1 MIDFLYFLFFTFVA
15 LFLIYQFLTRK
26 YLNPYQLYILF
37 GKKGCG
43 KSTLL
48 QKLVRKF
55 SRKGWNCYCNIGD
68 SSMSGCIAIP
78 IKHFLPRL
86 SKGYYDS
93 ELRAKNRTDLD
104 KAGYFDVPDHVN
116 PHSVIFCDEINL
128 LFDNRDFAKFSSDTQ
143 EYFRLQRH
151 YKHKFIGFSQTF
163 DCDKKI
169 RDLADYLIIIKKRFR
184 VFVRCKAYTKSI
196 VVVRPKAEN
205 ARDVA
210 TMTDDFQP
218 MGFLW
223 DFFSPFHAFIPR
235 WVKIHNSFK
244 IDVPK
249 SHGSTRNDK
258 SDFDLDAIFSPS
270 ADGKGSSEPKQ

>member
-1 MIDFLYFLFFTFVA
+1 MIEFLYFLFFTFVF
-15 LFLIYQFLTRK
+15 LFLLYQLLTRK
-26 YLNPYQLYILF
+26 YNNPYQLYILF

-48 QKLVRKF
+48 QKLVVKF
-55 SRKGWNCYCNIGD
+55 SRRGWNCYCNLGD
-68 SSMSGCIAIP
+68 SVLPGCIAIP
-78 IKHFLPRL
+78 IKKFLPKL
-86 SKGYYDS
+86 SKAYHDK
-93 ELRAKNRTDLD
+93 ELRVKNRVELD
-104 KAGYFDVPDHVN
+104 RLGYTDVPDYIK

-128 LFDNRDFAKFSSDTQ
+128 LFDNRDFAKFSTETQ

-196 VVVRPKAEN
+196 VVVRPKSDN
-205 ARDVA
+205 SRDVA

-223 DFFSPFHAFIPR
+223 DFMSPFHAFIPK
-235 WVKIHNSFK
+235 WVKKHNSFK
-244 IDVPK
+244 IDVEK
-249 SHGSTRNDK
+249 SHNERKEQGTIN
-258 SDFDLDAIFSPS
+258 LDELFPS
-270 ADGKGSSEPKQ
+270 SLN